1 MDEYYQCF
9 VWCLTEPVIYLMCV
23 RFSCRTQSCD
33 CKYKC
38 DRYTDKD
45 DNGQIDPSVLAM
57 VGKYMYISVDG
68 CEPPIFMT
76 ITRYI

>member
-1 MDEYYQCF
+1 MGK
-9 VWCLTEPVIYLMCV
+9 LSILIVIKHMV
-23 RFSCRTQSCD
+23 FMSD